1 LFTDRSFF
9 SATSLAISTST
20 PVTFPATPPATSRT
34 THPAVHPF
42 VVPATMQ
49 YSQLILAVLLLTS
62 VRAALNSRRARQLTV
77 SANTGLLQARG
88 QSPSAAA
95 GQQSA
100 AAGQQSA
107 AAGQQSAAAG
117 QQSAAAGQQSAAAGR
132 QFNFKIRH
140 SRAAHST
147 SSKSHQ
153 RRGSS
158 VDFNTDQRPI
168 VPLTGKSDRPT
179 GYLMKRRSLD
189 RNQRNRQTARTEY
202 HVTLLFNG
210 RCSKIYRADLKTVS
224 HSLRKMM
231 RQVHRKLAFEARI
244 VSFVCIHQL
253 RLNISLPL
261 IRGKRVLY
269 AELLLFRDYNFTI
282 AGEEFAFHSL
292 LSDKN
297 NPIVEKSDPH
307 DSSQKF
313 IFIGLVLVGL
323 AVLSVV
329 VSMVVA
335 ECFLC
340 VRHLILPPPLL
351 NLSRYSEDEVPRC
364 MKDDIKKRGKVH
376 KVPNV
381 YAVPGF
387 LDTIHQ
393 ESEKPIGIQ
402 NSAVSGDTGKNFDLQ
417 SDDEISSDWST
428 EVEYPRYQNETPV
441 YSSVKRPAS
450 CLKTTGTEAQTNNV
464 ETQKLN
470 NYAKYDTAGVDLES
484 SCVPLYQCQTLNAD
498 YEQVAYDSDDGS
510 EISLAEESYFLT
522 HVNNGHDGRLKLETD
537 M

>member
-9 SATSLAISTST
+9 SATSLAIFTST

-62 VRAALNSRRARQLTV
+62 ARAALNSRRARQFTV
-77 SANTGLLQARG
+77 SANTGLLQARE
-88 QSPSAAA
+88 QSP
-95 GQQSA
+95 
-100 AAGQQSA
+100 SA

-179 GYLMKRRSLD
+179 GYLMKR
-189 RNQRNRQTARTEY
+189 
-202 HVTLLFNG
+202 
-210 RCSKIYRADLKTVS
+210 
-224 HSLRKMM
+224 
-231 RQVHRKLAFEARI
+231 
-244 VSFVCIHQL
+244 
-253 RLNISLPL
+253 
-261 IRGKRVLY
+261 
-269 AELLLFRDYNFTI
+269 
-282 AGEEFAFHSL
+282 
-292 LSDKN
+292 
-297 NPIVEKSDPH
+297 
-307 DSSQKF
+307 
-313 IFIGLVLVGL
+313 
-323 AVLSVV
+323 
-329 VSMVVA
+329 
-335 ECFLC
+335 
-340 VRHLILPPPLL
+340 
-351 NLSRYSEDEVPRC
+351 SEDEVPRC

-387 LDTIHQ
+387 LDAIHQ

-402 NSAVSGDTGKNFDLQ
+402 NSAVSGDTRKNYDLQ

-428 EVEYPRYQNETPV
+428 EVEYPRYQDETPV

-450 CLKTTGTEAQTNNV
+450 GLKTTGTEAQTNNV